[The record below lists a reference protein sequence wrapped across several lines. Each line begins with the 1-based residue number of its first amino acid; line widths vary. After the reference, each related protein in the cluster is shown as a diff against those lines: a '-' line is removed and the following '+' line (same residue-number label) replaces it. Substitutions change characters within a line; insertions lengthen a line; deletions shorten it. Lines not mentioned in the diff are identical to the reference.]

1 MDEKNIG
8 AFICS
13 LRKEKNMTQKQLAM
27 QLGITDKAVSKW
39 ERGLSYPDI
48 TLLEPL
54 AQLFGVTTGELLGGA
69 RVTVSASAETSTE
82 ALELHVQVQVIEET
96 QKAVDEVLEYSKKSI
111 HRNTKQLKNIV
122 LVLWSAC
129 CLIGIGVCF
138 ICDFA
143 VTGSLWWSLIVTAS
157 VFYGWGM
164 VVPLLTA
171 GRKPIFW
178 SLVVASVSILPYLWI
193 LGWLVG
199 EKYLMTMGTV
209 VALESIAFVW
219 IVYYLFK
226 KLGHRLWL
234 AFGIFFV
241 SAVAACVIINVT
253 VNAFLGQPPVAVNT
267 FMNSAAMLILAA
279 VCFGIEYMSGR
290 MKHNA

>member
-1 MDEKNIG
+1 MEEKNIG

-54 AQLFGVTTGELLGGA
+54 AEIFGVTTGELLGGA
-69 RVTVSASAETSTE
+69 RAAVAAAENAPESPVPVLV
-82 ALELHVQVQVIEET
+82 LEEK
-96 QKAVDEVLEYSKKSI
+96 QKAVDEVIEYSKKSI
-111 HRNTKQLKNIV
+111 HRNRKQLKNIL
-122 LVLWSAC
+122 LVCWTVC
-129 CLIGIGVCF
+129 CLISVVVCF

-143 VTGSLWWSLIVTAS
+143 TSGGLWWSIIVTVS
-157 VFYGWGM
+157 VLYGWGI

-171 GRKPIFW
+171 RARSVFW
-178 SLVVASVSILPYLWI
+178 MLAVATGGILPYLWI
-193 LGWLVG
+193 LGLLTG
-199 EKYLMTMGTV
+199 EMYLMTMGTV

-226 KLGHRLWL
+226 KLWQRLWL

-241 SAVAACVIINVT
+241 SAVPTCVIINVT
-253 VNAFLGQPPVAVNT
+253 VNAFLGQWRAGVAVDT
-267 FMNSAAMLILAA
+267 FVNSVALLILA
-279 VCFGIEYMSGR
+279 VICFGIEYMSGR
-290 MKHNA
+290 LRRNA